1 MTTAQLSTV
10 NPVFAGHAARQLNE
24 ATDDLQRVFDNL
36 LDIADGKDP
45 NANTYDRLRAT
56 RVLYDRGFGKVS
68 RYTPQTPTPPKP
80 VLSNA
85 EGSSQPSESVEPNN
99 QTNHSSDNP
108 GSEQGETVEPALS
121 LSNGADLKTYPP
133 GTITHLVSQIEQK
146 LDDMLGPIQ
155 TPEQPQEPT
164 PTVNMTVQDF
174 VPDLVRDA
182 QYYVLEITDYG
193 EKLKSILLS
202 IHEPDP
208 DDTSIRTC
216 HRITAGQMI
225 LDRVLG
231 QATSLQ
237 QALDN
242 PYDPTEDPY
251 WAFRHPSEID
261 SQLTTE
267 ELKEADR
274 KTQNFIKGMNKENDP
289 PCPDCTEDYLCE
301 YHDPEGELHEY
312 TNVSEEEKEAL
323 ARFMKNLTAN
333 RDRLYMDP
341 QDGRLKLRPRNYI
354 DDS

>member
-1 MTTAQLSTV
+1 MTTAQLSTI

-85 EGSSQPSESVEPNN
+85 EGSAQPPEPEEPSESEKSNN
-99 QTNHSSDNP
+99 HNNHSSDNR
-108 GSEQGETVEPALS
+108 ANLN
-121 LSNGADLKTYPP
+121 LDDAPP
-133 GTITHLVSQIEQK
+133 STITHLVSQIEQK

-164 PTVNMTVQDF
+164 PTVNMTAQDF

-251 WAFRHPSEID
+251 WAFRHPTEID
-261 SQLTTE
+261 SHLTTE
-267 ELKEADR
+267 ELREADR